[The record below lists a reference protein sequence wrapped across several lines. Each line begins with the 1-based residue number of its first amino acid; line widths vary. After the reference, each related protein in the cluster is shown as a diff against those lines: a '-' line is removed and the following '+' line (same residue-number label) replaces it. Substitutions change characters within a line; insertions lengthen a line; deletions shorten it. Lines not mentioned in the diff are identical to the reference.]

1 MGAALEAHQN
11 PSFMNKVIRTFSTCL
26 KNSTKRMAPNPK
38 DEPIVKK
45 TKSETKPKK
54 SHEEVLSIRRKLEK
68 MTEPNGKQTQALD
81 LLKRLGEID
90 MSFDILKETMIG
102 FAVHSLKKSS
112 SDQKVISESK
122 SLIKAWKKHVPNNNS
137 NEKKEKSSSQN
148 NPGNASSS
156 KNSQTDSKS
165 KPKAGTFIGS
175 NGMYVYDGTV
185 LFDDEQVRKRDGFTE
200 PIPKKNSDGVLIFP
214 DAKEFRPN
222 MTPKEVLQAGSFGG
236 TYFRPIKSSVT
247 GLKYNKMWEELPQNW
262 LEGLN
267 VKKMIS
273 STNYDEK
280 VNTYKSKCGGSLEMW
295 ETSGW
300 IKDIDPYGWFMW
312 YCRFYLGRRSD
323 DDERQIGRWK
333 NCTGP
338 KGRWKNNLI
347 GKIARAGVAYDNR
360 GISPVIRQTLQ
371 HWAYTLTEK
380 DYKEGKKR
388 VKM

>member
-1 MGAALEAHQN
+1 MGHQN

-26 KNSTKRMAPNPK
+26 KNTTKRMAPK

-54 SHEEVLSIRRKLEK
+54 RHEEVLSIKRKLEK
-68 MTEPNGKQTQALD
+68 MTEPDGKQTQALD

-90 MSFDILKETMIG
+90 MTFDILKETMIG

-112 SDQKVISESK
+112 SDRKVISESK
-122 SLIKAWKKHVPNNNS
+122 SLIKAWKKFVPNQS
-137 NEKKEKSSSQN
+137 SDKKEKSSTQKN
-148 NPGNASSS
+148 LGNASSS
-156 KNSQTDSKS
+156 KNSQTESKS

-175 NGMYVYDGTV
+175 NGMYVYDGTI

-200 PIPKKNSDGVLIFP
+200 PIPKKNADGVLIFP

-247 GLKYNKMWEELPQNW
+247 GLKYNKMWDELPQNW

-267 VKKMIS
+267 IKKMIS

-300 IKDIDPYGWFMW
+300 IKDLDPYGWFMW

-347 GKIARAGVAYDNR
+347 GKIARAGVAYNNR